1 MDARECVIVCGIDG
15 SEGGRRALEWAV
27 AEADRRGCRLRAVT
41 VWSWDAGTATI
52 SPGEARNRAVE
63 LQNETLATVVGQ
75 RLELAV
81 ERRIAEGRPSEQVCA
96 AAEDAELIV
105 LGSHGHGAVHDAL
118 VGSTSQHVIRHAPCP
133 VVVLP
138 DLRSAEREHKRA
150 HAHHRLAQQQGTA
163 PMF

>member
-1 MDARECVIVCGIDG
+1 VDARECVIVCGVDG
-15 SEGGRRALEWAV
+15 SEAGQRALDWAV
-27 AEADRRGCRLRAVT
+27 DEAERRGCRLRAVT

-52 SPGEARNRAVE
+52 SPAEARSRAVE
-63 LQNETLATVVGQ
+63 LQNRALATVVSRG
-75 RLELAV
+75 LELAV

-96 AAEDAELIV
+96 AAEDADLIV
-105 LGSHGHGAVHDAL
+105 LGSHGRGAVHGAL

-138 DLRSAEREHKRA
+138 DPRAAEREHRRA
-150 HAHHRLAQQQGTA
+150 HAHHRLAQQQGTG